1 MKHIAFAATVLMAI
15 GLLAGCNTLGRQPKL
30 RDASMS
36 PALVKPGD
44 TGFITVKLNDKRDVV
59 ARIEG
64 VVRGYERMKLDL
76 HDDGA
81 DGDKKA
87 GDGVWTLQVDVPY
100 EAPPGQFLVELTAY
114 NDKGEPV
121 LVKNEKG
128 NVVPLMDT
136 CEVVIAL
143 PPEPPAEAAP
153 PPQ

>member
-1 MKHIAFAATVLMAI
+1 MKHIAFAATVLVVV

-30 RDASMS
+30 RDASMA

-44 TGFITVKLNDKRDVV
+44 TGLITVKLNDKRDVV

-64 VVRGYERMKLDL
+64 VVRGYERRKLEL
-76 HDDGA
+76 YDDGA
-81 DGDKKA
+81 NEDKKA

-100 EAPPGQFLVELTAY
+100 EAPAGQFLVELTAY

-128 NVVPLMDT
+128 NVVPLTDT

-143 PPEPPAEAAP
+143 PPEVPAEAGRP
-153 PPQ
+153 PR